1 MNEAEKL
8 YQLQEIEIGL
18 LRSRQRL
25 EAIAAALTQNEA
37 VQAAAAFVETQQKA
51 LSPLQAS
58 VRNLDLE
65 IRSTSE
71 KARQSEDDLYSGR
84 IKNPKQMQELEQ
96 EIASLKKRHSELET
110 ELLETMFAVEEAESA
125 LGEAQSHL
133 EAVTKDWQREHGA
146 LLEEQSQ
153 LEARVKQLQASR
165 KQALQ
170 AVQAESLKMYEA
182 LKPRKHNQPIALMT
196 SGTCGLCGVAQNLS
210 VEREVRQGQ
219 KLVTCTN
226 CGRILVAR

>member
-8 YQLQEIEIGL
+8 YQLQEIEISL

-37 VQAAAAFVETQQKA
+37 VQAATSLVETQQKA

-65 IRSTSE
+65 IRSTAE
-71 KARQSEDDLYSGR
+71 KASQSEDDLYSGR

-110 ELLETMFAVEEAESA
+110 ELLETMFAVEEAEST
-125 LGEAQSHL
+125 LGEAQSQL
-133 EAVTKDWQREHGA
+133 EAVTQNWQQEHGA
-146 LLEEQSQ
+146 LLEEQAL
-153 LEARVKQLQASR
+153 LEAHIKQLQASR

-170 AVQAESLKMYEA
+170 DIKAESLKMYET

>member
-8 YQLQEIEIGL
+8 YQLQEIEISL

-37 VQAAAAFVETQQKA
+37 VQAAASLVEAQQKA

-65 IRSTSE
+65 IRSTAE
-71 KARQSEDDLYSGR
+71 KASQSEDDLYSGR

-110 ELLETMFAVEEAESA
+110 ELLETMFAVEEAEIT
-125 LGEAQSHL
+125 LGDAQSQL
-133 EAVTKDWQREHGA
+133 EAVTQNWQQEHGA
-146 LLEEQSQ
+146 LLEEQAQ
-153 LEARVKQLQASR
+153 LEARIKQLQANR

-170 AVQAESLKMYEA
+170 DIKAESLKMYET

>member
-8 YQLQEIEIGL
+8 YQLQEIEISL

-25 EAIAAALTQNEA
+25 EAIADALTQNEA
-37 VQAAAAFVETQQKA
+37 VQAATSLVEAQQKA

-65 IRSTSE
+65 IRSTAE
-71 KARQSEDDLYSGR
+71 KASQSEDDLYSGR

-110 ELLETMFAVEEAESA
+110 ELLETMFAVEEAEIT
-125 LGEAQSHL
+125 LGDAQSQL
-133 EAVTKDWQREHGA
+133 EAVTQNWQQEHGA
-146 LLEEQSQ
+146 LLEEQAQ
-153 LEARVKQLQASR
+153 LEARIKQLQANR

-170 AVQAESLKMYEA
+170 DIKAESLKMYET

-196 SGTCGLCGVAQNLS
+196 SCTCGLCGVAQN
-210 VEREVRQGQ
+210 
-219 KLVTCTN
+219 
-226 CGRILVAR
+226 

>member
-8 YQLQEIEIGL
+8 YQLQEIEISL

-37 VQAAAAFVETQQKA
+37 VQAATSLVETQQKA

-65 IRSTSE
+65 IRSTAE
-71 KARQSEDDLYSGR
+71 KASQSEDDLYSGR

-110 ELLETMFAVEEAESA
+110 ELLETMFAVEEAEST
-125 LGEAQSHL
+125 LGEAQSQL
-133 EAVTKDWQREHGA
+133 EAVTQNWQQEHGA
-146 LLEEQSQ
+146 LLEEQAQ
-153 LEARVKQLQASR
+153 LEAYIKQLQANR

-170 AVQAESLKMYEA
+170 DIKAESLKMYET

>member
-8 YQLQEIEIGL
+8 YQLQEIEISL

-37 VQAAAAFVETQQKA
+37 VQAATSLVETQQKA

-65 IRSTSE
+65 IRSTAE
-71 KARQSEDDLYSGR
+71 KASQSEDDLYSGR

-110 ELLETMFAVEEAESA
+110 ELLETMFAVEEAEST
-125 LGEAQSHL
+125 LGEAQLQL
-133 EAVTKDWQREHGA
+133 EAVTQNWQQEHGA
-146 LLEEQSQ
+146 LLEEQAQ
-153 LEARVKQLQASR
+153 LEAHIKQLQASR

-170 AVQAESLKMYEA
+170 DIKAESLKMYET